1 MKRFVFAALAVASLA
16 AATAPAAFAGDI
28 GNDLR
33 DIQRDK
39 ARLRSDYRN
48 LHEERRE
55 VRGAEA
61 RETYALRHGNWWQAW
76 RAERQERHEA
86 RDVRAAE
93 RQIAIDRARL
103 AHDRA
108 DVRRDISRY

>member
-1 MKRFVFAALAVASLA
+1 MKHLILAAVAGAALTVAVV
-16 AATAPAAFAGDI
+16 PAAFASDI

-33 DIQRDK
+33 EIQRDK
-39 ARLRSDYRN
+39 ARLGSDYRR
-48 LHEERRE
+48 LYEERRE

-61 RETYALRHGNWWQAW
+61 RQSNALWHGNWWQAW

-86 RDVRAAE
+86 RDVHAVE
-93 RQIAIDRARL
+93 RQIAADRARL